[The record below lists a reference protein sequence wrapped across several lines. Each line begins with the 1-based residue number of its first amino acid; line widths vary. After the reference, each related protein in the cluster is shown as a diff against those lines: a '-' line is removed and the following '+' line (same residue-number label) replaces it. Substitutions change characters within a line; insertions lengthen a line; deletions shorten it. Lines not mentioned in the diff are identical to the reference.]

1 MVSRELWSLLI
12 LWSMFTLLLIAT
24 YWNAMG
30 TATLATL
37 YSATSGTRAGEQLEG
52 GPQKTQPADEVAS
65 FLSVSDAFVN
75 QFLDDIKDP
84 TEQLSEQHLSGNA
97 QHQPNSSKSDKVL
110 LRREWKIHL
119 SPISQ
124 KLKQR
129 QKERKER
136 LRSICSA
143 NSTFTFPGKNRKF
156 DDIPVNELENFIV
169 DDRHEIIYC
178 FVPKV
183 ACTNWKRMMAV
194 LSERR
199 VGGVVYHDPLNIP
212 HNTIHKY
219 SLQLTFD
226 KFKKR
231 YGSFS
236 QDMMKTKLQK
246 YTKFLFVR
254 DPFVRLISAFRNKF
268 EERNDVFY
276 KTYARDMLKKYG
288 KYPNPPASYPESLV
302 SGIRPK
308 FSHFIQYLL
317 DPNTER
323 RHPYDIHWR
332 QVHRMCHPCQIN
344 YDFVGNLETLDEDT
358 EHLLRILRVDNV
370 VNFPVSGR
378 NQTKNSWEQEYF
390 NKIPYEWRRQLYKLY
405 EVDFRLFGYDKP
417 EGLL

>member
-1 MVSRELWSLLI
+1 MRSKRVWILLI
-12 LWSMFTLLLIAT
+12 LLTMFMVLLIAT
-24 YWNAMG
+24 YWNVMG
-30 TATLATL
+30 TVTLATL
-37 YSATSGTRAGEQLEG
+37 YNATSGPHAGEQLEG
-52 GPQKTQPADEVAS
+52 GPQNTEPADKEPS
-65 FLSVSDAFVN
+65 FLSFNDAFVN

-84 TEQLSEQHLSGNA
+84 TEQLSEQRLSGNP

-119 SPISQ
+119 TPISQ

-129 QKERKER
+129 QKERKET
-136 LRSICSA
+136 LRSVCSD
-143 NSTFTFPGKNRKF
+143 NSMFPGKNRKF
-156 DDIPVNELENFIV
+156 DDIPDKELKNFIV

-183 ACTNWKRMMAV
+183 ACTNWKSVMAV
-194 LSERR
+194 LSEKQ
-199 VGGVVYHDPLNIP
+199 VGGVVYHDPQNIP
-212 HNTIHKY
+212 RHTIHEQN
-219 SLQLTFD
+219 LHLTFD

-236 QDMMKTKLQK
+236 RHMLKTKLQK

-268 EERNDVFY
+268 EETNDVFY
-276 KTYARDMLKKYG
+276 KMYARGMLQKYG
-288 KYPNPPASYPESLV
+288 KYPRPPASIREALAA
-302 SGIRPK
+302 GIRLK

-317 DPNTER
+317 DPKTER
-323 RHPYDIHWR
+323 RNPYEPHWK
-332 QVHRMCHPCQIN
+332 QIYRMCHPCQIN
-344 YDFVGNLETLDEDT
+344 YDFVGKLETLDEDA

-370 VNFPVSGR
+370 VNFPVSDR

-390 NKIPYEWRRQLYKLY
+390 DNIPYEWRRQLYKTY

-417 EGLL
+417 KKLL